1 MLNKRKLNILIFL
14 QGLTVHVDDNDNL
27 VIARI
32 LAGGMIDRQGLLHA
46 GDVIREVNGVDV
58 RSPEEL
64 QTEIARAKESV
75 TLKVVPSMDPDAAAI
90 AGQVKKAPSASLTL
104 HDGTTTLV
112 SLCSRLCG
120 GFRLFLH

>member
-1 MLNKRKLNILIFL
+1 M
-14 QGLTVHVDDNDNL
+14 HVDDNDNL

-64 QTEIARAKESV
+64 QIEIGRAKESV
-75 TLKVVPSMDPDAAAI
+75 TLKVVPSVDPEFAAT

-112 SLCSRLCG
+112 SLVQNFVAVLAFSSLI
-120 GFRLFLH
+120 

>member
-1 MLNKRKLNILIFL
+1 
-14 QGLTVHVDDNDNL
+14 L

-46 GDVIREVNGVDV
+46 GDIIREVNGADV
-58 RSPEEL
+58 RTPEDL

-75 TLKVVPSMDPDAAAI
+75 TLKVVPSVEPEVSAK
-90 AGQVKKAPSASLTL
+90 GQVTKAPSASLTL

-112 SLCSRLCG
+112 SQS
-120 GFRLFLH
+120 FRRKQRV